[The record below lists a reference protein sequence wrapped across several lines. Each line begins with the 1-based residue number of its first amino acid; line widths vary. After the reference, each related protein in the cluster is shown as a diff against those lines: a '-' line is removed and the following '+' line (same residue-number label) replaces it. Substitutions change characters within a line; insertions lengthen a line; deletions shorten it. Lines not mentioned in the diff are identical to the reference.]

1 MPNCTSDQPLPPH
14 QPAKKPRPRPVSA
27 IASSLRLS
35 TFYRMRPWS
44 AHTAHPADMGP
55 QIAPARS
62 LDPGERL
69 VRHTATETW

>member
-1 MPNCTSDQPLPPH
+1 MPNRTSERSLPPH
-14 QPAKKPRPRPVSA
+14 QPAKKPPPRPVSA
-27 IASSLRLS
+27 IASGMRSS
-35 TFYRMRPWS
+35 APPYRMRPWS
-44 AHTAHPADMGP
+44 AHSTRPIWD